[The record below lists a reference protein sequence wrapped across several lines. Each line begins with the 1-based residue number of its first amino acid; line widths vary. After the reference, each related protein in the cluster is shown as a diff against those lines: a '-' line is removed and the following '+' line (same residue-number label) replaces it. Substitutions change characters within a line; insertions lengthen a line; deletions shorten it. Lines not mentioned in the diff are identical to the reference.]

1 MISEYVRVLGGFMQ
15 SYIILFLINLILSMF
30 IIFLGKKKP
39 VSTILWVMAINFLP
53 IIGFILYLIIG
64 QDLSGRRMFDKKG
77 VLSEDLRKNADKQL
91 EEIKSGDLELKDKTK
106 QYLEIIEMFNKGEME
121 LIYTDNDIRKY
132 NDGRDMFKDLF
143 QDIEKAEESVYIQS
157 YILKSDGLGKKLFE
171 VLKAKAK
178 EGLDV
183 VLLVDGMGGR
193 NFRKSDMRVLEE
205 AGVKV
210 AIFFPGLFRRINT
223 RVNYRNHRKI
233 IAIDHNIG
241 YVGGLNIGDEYLSK
255 DPKFGFWRDTHLR
268 IAGDAVIGLEFR
280 LFLDYRFAAK
290 KNDAKFM
297 TRVPAFRKENEKGEK
312 EICIVTSGPDSKVD
326 SIRNGYGK
334 LITRARKSIYIQTP
348 YFIPDSGL
356 YNALKCAALAG
367 CDINI
372 MIPKKRDHPFVHWA
386 SLWFLGDLL
395 QWGVKAYLYEGGFL
409 HAKVLLCD
417 DYLSSVGTANFDI
430 RSFEL
435 NFEANAF
442 VFDEELNKSLKE
454 DFMNDVKKSTQLTQE
469 IYDQRSAFVKFREG
483 ISRLLSPIL

>member
-171 VLKAKAK
+171 ALKTKAK

-193 NFRKSDMRVLEE
+193 KFKKSDMRALEE

>member
-15 SYIILFLINLILSMF
+15 SYIILFLINLTLSMF

-193 NFRKSDMRVLEE
+193 KFKKSDMRALEE

-367 CDINI
+367 CEINI

>member
-1 MISEYVRVLGGFMQ
+1 MIGQYVRVLGEFMQ
-15 SYIILFLINLILSMF
+15 SYIILFLINFALSMF
-30 IIFLGKKKP
+30 IVFVDKKKP

-64 QDLSGRRMFDKKG
+64 KDLFGEKMFDKKG
-77 VLSEDLRKNADKQL
+77 VLSADLRKNAEKQL
-91 EEIKSGDLELKDKTK
+91 EEIKTGDLELKDRTK

-121 LIYTDNDIRKY
+121 LIYTENDIKKY
-132 NDGRDMFKDLF
+132 NDGRDMFRDLF
-143 QDIEKAEESVYIQS
+143 EDIENAKTSIYIQS
-157 YILKSDGLGKKLFE
+157 YILKSDELGKKLFE
-171 VLKAKAK
+171 ALKAKVK
-178 EGLDV
+178 EGV
-183 VLLVDGMGGR
+183 EVILLVDGMGGR
-193 NFRKSDMRVLEE
+193 NFKRSDMRDLEE
-205 AGVKV
+205 AGVKL
-210 AIFFPGLFRRINT
+210 AIFFPGLFKRINT

-233 IAIDHNIG
+233 IVIDHNIG
-241 YVGGLNIGDEYLSK
+241 YVGGLNIGDEYISK
-255 DPKFGFWRDTHLR
+255 NKRFGFWRDTHLR
-268 IAGDAVIGLEFR
+268 IVGDAVIGLELR

-297 TRVPAFRKENEKGEK
+297 TTIPDCRKENEKGDK
-312 EICIVTSGPDSKVD
+312 EICIVTSGPDTKVD

-348 YFIPDSGL
+348 YFIPDTGL

-372 MIPKKRDHPFVHWA
+372 MIPNKRDHPFVHWA

-442 VFDEELNKSLKE
+442 IFDEELNKSLKE

-483 ISRLLSPIL
+483 ISRLLAPIL

>member
-1 MISEYVRVLGGFMQ
+1 MISEYVRVLGEFMQ
-15 SYIILFLINLILSMF
+15 SYIIIFLINLVLSMF

-77 VLSEDLRKNADKQL
+77 VLSADLRKNADKQL
-91 EEIKSGDLELKDKTK
+91 EEIKSGDLELEDRTK

-121 LIYTDNDIRKY
+121 LIYTENDIRKY

-143 QDIEKAEESVYIQS
+143 QDIENAEESVYIQS
-157 YILKSDGLGKKLFE
+157 YILKSDELGKKLFE

-193 NFRKSDMRVLEE
+193 KFRKSDIKDLEE

-210 AIFFPGLFRRINT
+210 AIFFPGLFKRINT

-348 YFIPDSGL
+348 YFIPDGGL

-372 MIPKKRDHPFVHWA
+372 KKKKKRDHPFVHWA

-483 ISRLLSPIL
+483 ISRLLAPIL

>member
-1 MISEYVRVLGGFMQ
+1 MISEYVKVLGVFMQ
-15 SYIILFLINLILSMF
+15 SYIIIFLINLTLSMF

-143 QDIEKAEESVYIQS
+143 QDIENAEESVYIQS
-157 YILKSDGLGKKLFE
+157 YILKSDELGEKLFE
-171 VLKAKAK
+171 LLKAKAK

-193 NFRKSDMRVLEE
+193 KFKKSDMRALEE

>member
-1 MISEYVRVLGGFMQ
+1 MISEYVKVLGGFMQ

-91 EEIKSGDLELKDKTK
+91 EEIKSGDFELKDKTK

-121 LIYTDNDIRKY
+121 LIYTENDIRKY

-143 QDIEKAEESVYIQS
+143 QDIENAEESVYIQS

-171 VLKAKAK
+171 ALKAKAK

-193 NFRKSDMRVLEE
+193 NFRKSDMRALEE

-255 DPKFGFWRDTHLR
+255 DPQFGFWRDTHLR